1 MEAFAGIGQY
11 AGIWPVYSASFPVTG
26 TFDNPAGLAA
36 CLAICFP
43 AALYFMASRPVGA
56 KVWGGLSALSMG
68 AAVVLS
74 GSRTGMV
81 AVGCLAATSVYRFF
95 LGGRWPAWRVRAAF
109 VSVGAVM
116 LVGLYCWK
124 KDSADG
130 RLLVWNCSLE
140 MLADAPLTGHGPDA
154 FQAEYMDYQAG
165 WLAEHPEEKW
175 ERLAGNVR
183 HPFNEYLRIAA
194 EYGVAGLLLVAG
206 VIWLLWRWYRRC
218 RPEDRPLYR
227 SIGGAG
233 ICGLFS
239 YPLNYPAVC
248 VLLVLLLGVI
258 VRGRPVCFYGG
269 RWFKTVIGAL
279 AVAVLAVTLYWNRA
293 EREWHRISCLSLN
306 GRTEEVLTDYARLYP
321 FMRENPLFLYNYGAE
336 LHVAGLWTASLSIL
350 TECVRGLNDMDVQM
364 LLADNYSRLGEYDRA
379 ERHYRRAARMCPNR
393 FMPLYRLVK
402 LYGQT
407 GRDAEA
413 RQLAGEII
421 VKPVKVPSFRVDRM
435 KREMEKYLRKP

>member
-1 MEAFAGIGQY
+1 MKDTDEFRKRNKEGHKNGRGPEKNLFRFFLLIVLGNVFYFPEGYADRFLRRECFGQGLRWACRGCCFRSWCPDVSVYRDWRCGCRDTGGGGRKVGRWLFAWQTAAWGGAMWLFIRDDGIFFRPGKPADWYGGLSFVGAVEAFAGIGQY

-116 LVGLYCWK
+116 LAGLYCWK

-183 HPFNEYLRIAA
+183 HPFNEYLRIAV

-227 SIGGAG
+227 SIGGRG
-233 ICGLFS
+233 F
-239 YPLNYPAVC
+239 AVC
-248 VLLVLLLGVI
+248 FPI
-258 VRGRPVCFYGG
+258 R
-269 RWFKTVIGAL
+269 
-279 AVAVLAVTLYWNRA
+279 
-293 EREWHRISCLSLN
+293 
-306 GRTEEVLTDYARLYP
+306 
-321 FMRENPLFLYNYGAE
+321 
-336 LHVAGLWTASLSIL
+336 
-350 TECVRGLNDMDVQM
+350 
-364 LLADNYSRLGEYDRA
+364 
-379 ERHYRRAARMCPNR
+379 
-393 FMPLYRLVK
+393 
-402 LYGQT
+402 
-407 GRDAEA
+407 
-413 RQLAGEII
+413 
-421 VKPVKVPSFRVDRM
+421 
-435 KREMEKYLRKP
+435 

>member
-1 MEAFAGIGQY
+1 MSGNLFPGGALFYGFTSCRCESVGRIIGIIDGGCGGFIGFAHRDGGS
-11 AGIWPVYSASFPVTG
+11 GMSGCDFCLPFLFGRSL
-26 TFDNPAGLAA
+26 AGLEGKGGV
-36 CLAICFP
+36 CFSGGGN
-43 AALYFMASRPVGA
+43 ARRPVLLEERFGGRSSVGMELFVGDA
-56 KVWGGLSALSMG
+56 GRCSPDGTWTGCFSGRIYGLS
-68 AAVVLS
+68 
-74 GSRTGMV
+74 
-81 AVGCLAATSVYRFF
+81 
-95 LGGRWPAWRVRAAF
+95 
-109 VSVGAVM
+109 
-116 LVGLYCWK
+116 
-124 KDSADG
+124 G
-130 RLLVWNCSLE
+130 RL
-140 MLADAPLTGHGPDA
+140 
-154 FQAEYMDYQAG
+154 AG
-165 WLAEHPEEKW
+165 GASGGKW

-183 HPFNEYLRIAA
+183 HPFNEYLRIAV

-269 RWFKTVIGAL
+269 RWFKTGIGAL

-350 TECVRGLNDMDVQM
+350 TECVRGLNDTDVQM

>member
-1 MEAFAGIGQY
+1 MDVPFAFMEA
-11 AGIWPVYSASFPVTG
+11 
-26 TFDNPAGLAA
+26 
-36 CLAICFP
+36 
-43 AALYFMASRPVGA
+43 
-56 KVWGGLSALSMG
+56 GGLKPG
-68 AAVVLS
+68 
-74 GSRTGMV
+74 
-81 AVGCLAATSVYRFF
+81 
-95 LGGRWPAWRVRAAF
+95 
-109 VSVGAVM
+109 
-116 LVGLYCWK
+116 
-124 KDSADG
+124 
-130 RLLVWNCSLE
+130 
-140 MLADAPLTGHGPDA
+140 
-154 FQAEYMDYQAG
+154 
-165 WLAEHPEEKW
+165 
-175 ERLAGNVR
+175 
-183 HPFNEYLRIAA
+183 
-194 EYGVAGLLLVAG
+194 
-206 VIWLLWRWYRRC
+206 
-218 RPEDRPLYR
+218 
-227 SIGGAG
+227 
-233 ICGLFS
+233 
-239 YPLNYPAVC
+239 
-248 VLLVLLLGVI
+248 
-258 VRGRPVCFYGG
+258 
-269 RWFKTVIGAL
+269 IGAL

>member
-1 MEAFAGIGQY
+1 M
-11 AGIWPVYSASFPVTG
+11 
-26 TFDNPAGLAA
+26 DL
-36 CLAICFP
+36 
-43 AALYFMASRPVGA
+43 
-56 KVWGGLSALSMG
+56 
-68 AAVVLS
+68 
-74 GSRTGMV
+74 
-81 AVGCLAATSVYRFF
+81 
-95 LGGRWPAWRVRAAF
+95 
-109 VSVGAVM
+109 
-116 LVGLYCWK
+116 
-124 KDSADG
+124 
-130 RLLVWNCSLE
+130 
-140 MLADAPLTGHGPDA
+140 DA

-269 RWFKTVIGAL
+269 RWFKTGIGAL

-336 LHVAGLWTASLSIL
+336 LHVAGLWTAS
-350 TECVRGLNDMDVQM
+350 
-364 LLADNYSRLGEYDRA
+364 
-379 ERHYRRAARMCPNR
+379 
-393 FMPLYRLVK
+393 
-402 LYGQT
+402 
-407 GRDAEA
+407 
-413 RQLAGEII
+413 
-421 VKPVKVPSFRVDRM
+421 
-435 KREMEKYLRKP
+435 

>member
-1 MEAFAGIGQY
+1 M
-11 AGIWPVYSASFPVTG
+11 
-26 TFDNPAGLAA
+26 
-36 CLAICFP
+36 
-43 AALYFMASRPVGA
+43 
-56 KVWGGLSALSMG
+56 
-68 AAVVLS
+68 
-74 GSRTGMV
+74 
-81 AVGCLAATSVYRFF
+81 
-95 LGGRWPAWRVRAAF
+95 
-109 VSVGAVM
+109 
-116 LVGLYCWK
+116 
-124 KDSADG
+124 
-130 RLLVWNCSLE
+130 
-140 MLADAPLTGHGPDA
+140 
-154 FQAEYMDYQAG
+154 
-165 WLAEHPEEKW
+165 
-175 ERLAGNVR
+175 AGNVR

-269 RWFKTVIGAL
+269 RWFKTGIGAL